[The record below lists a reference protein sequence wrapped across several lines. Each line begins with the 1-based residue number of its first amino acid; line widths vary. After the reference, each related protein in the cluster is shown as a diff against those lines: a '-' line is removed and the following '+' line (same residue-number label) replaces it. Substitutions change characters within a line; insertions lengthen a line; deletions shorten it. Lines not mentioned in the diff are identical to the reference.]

1 MQDYRQNG
9 QMEHFIRR
17 LPKAEM
23 HLHLEGSFRW
33 ETVREF
39 HPDGE
44 SLPPRPPWLEGD
56 GGFPDFTDFVQ
67 AFREYVQPG
76 TGTAESVERHT
87 HEVIADLA
95 QQNVKVADIIVGP
108 GFHTR
113 RGLEI
118 EAVLEAIDRGR
129 TAAELVCDIRTT
141 FIYGLNR
148 HRPLEEALDDFHRSM
163 DAGGPKGS
171 GLLVGLELQ
180 GDEREPI
187 PQEFID
193 AFSFGRDHGMRLR
206 AHAGEICGPSS
217 VREVIDLLGVD
228 QISHGVRAIEDPA
241 LVAEIAAK
249 GICLHTCPTSNV
261 LLRVCDSYATHPLR
275 ALFDAGCCVTINS
288 DDPLLFGATITDE
301 FRNALKHL
309 GLSASEL
316 AQTIKNAFSNGL
328 LREEERQKYLAE
340 IDELVAGLEV

>member
-1 MQDYRQNG
+1 MPTPQHNERLEDLIRQ
-9 QMEHFIRR
+9 

-23 HLHLEGSFRW
+23 HLHLEGAFRW

-39 HPDGE
+39 HPDGKG
-44 SLPPRPPWLEGD
+44 LPPHPPCLEGD
-56 GGFPDFTDFVQ
+56 VGFPDFADFVQ

-87 HEVIADLA
+87 YEVIADLA

-187 PQEFID
+187 PREFVD

-217 VREVIDLLGVD
+217 VREVIDLLGVSH
-228 QISHGVRAIEDPA
+228 ISHGVRAIEDPA
-241 LVAEIAAK
+241 LIAEIAAK

-288 DDPLLFGATITDE
+288 DDPLLFGATIADE
-301 FRNALKHL
+301 YRNALNHL
-309 GLSASEL
+309 GLSTAEL
-316 AQTIKNAFSNGL
+316 AQTIRNAFGSSSL
-328 LREEERQKYLAE
+328 EEEECRKYLAG
-340 IDELVAGLEV
+340 IDELVGGFEV